1 MTTMWLLW
9 STTSGP
15 TGRGGAVCD
24 AAGAASDRVRAK
36 TMIVALSIMLR
47 SHFRNFSIL
56 STQSFIAVVVP
67 LGWRDGPVQREILR
81 SLSLAGCGEAS
92 YIVGGPATASAVG
105 IEEIK
110 LLTQDV
116 GIVAH
121 ANRHHVAV
129 GLAVELIN
137 LNRRRPVQS
146 VRRFG
151 IGE

>member
-1 MTTMWLLW
+1 MATMWLLW

-24 AAGAASDRVRAK
+24 VASAASDRVRAK

-47 SHFRNFSIL
+47 SHFRNFSICL
-56 STQSFIAVVVP
+56 PNHYRGSGAVG
-67 LGWRDGPVQREILR
+67 LARWASSAGDSS
-81 SLSLAGCGEAS
+81 SLSLAGCGEAA
-92 YIVGGPATASAVG
+92 YIVGGPAAASAVG

-121 ANRHHVAV
+121 ANRHHVGV